1 VAVRDKAR
9 EIMSW
14 DDEKPLIPEG
24 GKPEAQES
32 SLPTGSAPS
41 AGEPLSPPS
50 DEAHNQPISAET
62 LFYPPVK
69 VIPEDLQISWS
80 WVHFLVFLAFTVICL
95 VVVPSSFMLYYAPHT
110 KMTAEQMQ
118 RYMLSKPQVA
128 IGSTIVV
135 YAAILFFLY
144 VTLALLRGQPFWRGL
159 GWRKIQPKEPGMPK
173 VPIVYFLTGCG
184 LSLVVFGL
192 TAVMKPPE
200 NTPIEEVFKFRQTA
214 MLFVAMAVL
223 VAPLVEETV
232 FRGYLYPM
240 FARWIGVGPSI
251 VVTGVLF
258 GLMHGPQLGG
268 AKSLIALLTFVGI
281 VFTYVRSRTGS
292 VFASYLMHVGYNSL
306 IGLSLILET
315 HGFTKM
321 PTGK

>member
-1 VAVRDKAR
+1 
-9 EIMSW
+9 MSW
-14 DDEKPLIPEG
+14 DDEKPLIPED
-24 GKPEAQES
+24 GKGEMQE
-32 SLPTGSAPS
+32 PGAPVGPAPV
-41 AGEPLSPPS
+41 AGEPPPAWPGES
-50 DEAHNQPISAET
+50 DPQRIPVDPRV
-62 LFYPPVK
+62 YPPVK
-69 VIPEDLQISWS
+69 LIPEDLQISWS

-184 LSLVVFGL
+184 LSLLVFGL

>member
-1 VAVRDKAR
+1 
-9 EIMSW
+9 MSW
-14 DDEKPLIPEG
+14 DDEKPLIPEN
-24 GKPEAQES
+24 GKPEAQEPGATAGPAPVAGE
-32 SLPTGSAPS
+32 SLPAWPGESDRQGIPVAAPLH
-41 AGEPLSPPS
+41 PL
-50 DEAHNQPISAET
+50 
-62 LFYPPVK
+62 VK

-95 VVVPSSFMLYYAPHT
+95 VVVPSSFMLYYAPHQ
-110 KMTAEQMQ
+110 KMTAEQLQ
-118 RYMLSKPQVA
+118 RYLLSKPQVA

-159 GWRKIQPKEPGMPK
+159 GWRKIQPKDAGMPK

-184 LSLVVFGL
+184 LSILVFGL

-251 VVTGVLF
+251 IVTGVLF

>member
-1 VAVRDKAR
+1 
-9 EIMSW
+9 MSW
-14 DDEKPLIPEG
+14 DDEKPLIPED
-24 GKPEAQES
+24 GKPEAQEPGAAAGPAPVAVE
-32 SLPTGSAPS
+32 SLLAWPGESDRQGIPVEAPLH
-41 AGEPLSPPS
+41 PL
-50 DEAHNQPISAET
+50 
-62 LFYPPVK
+62 VK

-95 VVVPSSFMLYYAPHT
+95 VVVPSSFMLYYAPHQ
-110 KMTAEQMQ
+110 KMTAEQLQ
-118 RYMLSKPQVA
+118 RYLLSKPQVA

-159 GWRKIQPKEPGMPK
+159 GWRKIQPKDAGMPK

-184 LSLVVFGL
+184 LSILVFGL

-251 VVTGVLF
+251 IVTGVLF

-321 PTGK
+321 PSGK